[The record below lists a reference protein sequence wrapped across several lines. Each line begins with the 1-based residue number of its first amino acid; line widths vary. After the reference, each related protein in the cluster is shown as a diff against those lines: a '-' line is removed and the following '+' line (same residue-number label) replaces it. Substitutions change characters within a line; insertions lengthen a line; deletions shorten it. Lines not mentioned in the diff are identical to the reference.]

1 MPTIIEG
8 QRSTED
14 ILQIRRV
21 VDISDKIYL
30 LNPNA
35 APLTVL
41 TSKLSKKETVNPRYD
56 WMEDDIMPYWDAINC
71 VAGYAADATLFVVDN
86 GAYFRVG
93 DLWKVPRTG
102 EVFLVR
108 TKTVVADNTL
118 NLVERGVGSSA
129 KAALV
134 NDEPLMKLAS
144 AEEEGAGSP
153 AAKSTLEVDKYNF
166 TQIIKTSFEVT
177 GTEDAS
183 KLHGGKDRN
192 SQRNKKGI
200 EHLIDIERQ
209 FWFGERGYDD
219 NGTHR
224 KRFTGGVLEYVK
236 TNVEDA
242 GGLLTEVEF
251 ENFLRKAF
259 KYGSS
264 TKWGFCS
271 PLVAS
276 VINLW
281 AAGRLQTVPGEKTY
295 GVAVS
300 KYMSIHGILNLV
312 MNKLFEGVI
321 YGGYM
326 AVLDMEEI
334 DYRNMSG
341 RDTKLETNIQNN
353 DVDGFKDQYKS
364 EVGLEIRQEKKHAIL
379 TGVSG

>member
-1 MPTIIEG
+1 MVAIIEG

-14 ILQIRRV
+14 ILQIKRV
-21 VDISDKIYL
+21 IDISDKIYL

-41 TSKLSKKETVNPRYD
+41 SSKLAKRETVNPKYD
-56 WMEDDIMPYWDAINC
+56 WMEGDIMPYWDAINC
-71 VAGYAADATLFVVDN
+71 VAGYAAGDTSFVVDN

-108 TKTVVADNTL
+108 TKTVAADNTL
-118 NLVERGVGSSA
+118 NLVARGVGSTSA
-129 KAALV
+129 AAIV

-144 AEEEGAGSP
+144 AEEEGAASP
-153 AAKSTLEVDKYNF
+153 AAKSTLDVDKYNY
-166 TQIIKTSFEVT
+166 TQIIKTPFDIT

-183 KLHGGKDRN
+183 KLYGGKDRN

-209 FWFGERGYDD
+209 FWFGERGYSDA
-219 NGTHR
+219 GTHR
-224 KRFTGGVLEYVK
+224 KRFTGGVLEFVK

-251 ENFLRKAF
+251 ENFLMKAF

-271 PLVAS
+271 PLLAS

-281 AAGRLQTVPGEKTY
+281 AAGRLETVPGEKTY

-300 KYMSIHGILNLV
+300 KYISIHGILNLV

-334 DYRNMSG
+334 DYRYMSG
-341 RDTKLETNIQNN
+341 RNTKLELNIQAN